1 MEGRDSVHK
10 GEDKEGFGEDKVE
23 AEEKKRRE
31 GWIMGGGW
39 FNARMGEREA
49 IEEGEEGKER
59 ISKDKLKNK

>member
-10 GEDKEGFGEDKVE
+10 GEDKEGFGEDKGGGGR
-23 AEEKKRRE
+23 EKKERR
-31 GWIMGGGW
+31 MDNGGGW